1 MPSDL
6 TLRMDGESH
15 NACFGGSRPP
25 IAITSCNNGS
35 EHWPKTAALE
45 LPDAASANRE
55 GFAVNHKRVNDCTA
69 SRDCRYADGAAQTA
83 KSPVA

>member
-35 EHWPKTAALE
+35 EHWPK
-45 LPDAASANRE
+45 S
-55 GFAVNHKRVNDCTA
+55 G
-69 SRDCRYADGAAQTA
+69 GAA
-83 KSPVA
+83 VARCCIG